1 MMSLKPLHQIP
12 KHPICCTNPA
22 LMRIKL
28 ITRIIVTLLIFI
40 GMVNPSFS
48 QSEENE
54 EHEKLLRHR
63 VSLML
68 GHTHIPSGQSDGEKK
83 FITVPSWGLDYNF
96 QISKKWAVGI
106 HSDIITETF
115 TVIDFEGNEEFERE
129 RPLVM
134 SFVGVFKP
142 HEKWSFLAGIG
153 YEFASEEDLPILRL
167 GIERAWEIRNE
178 WEVFV
183 TSQYDLRFRVYDSW
197 MIGFG
202 FSKGF

>member
-1 MMSLKPLHQIP
+1 MK
-12 KHPICCTNPA
+12 TN
-22 LMRIKL
+22 L
-28 ITRIIVTLLIFI
+28 ISGIIVIFLFLT
-40 GMVNPSFS
+40 GMVTPCFS

-54 EHEKLLRHR
+54 GPEKLLRHR

-68 GHTHIPSGQSDGEKK
+68 GHSHIPSGKSDGEKK

-96 QISKKWAVGI
+96 QISRKWAVGI

-129 RPLVM
+129 RPLIM
-134 SFVGVFKP
+134 SVVGIFKP
-142 HEKWSFLAGIG
+142 HDKWSFLAGVG

-167 GIERAWEIRNE
+167 GIERAWEIRDD

>member
-1 MMSLKPLHQIP
+1 MK
-12 KHPICCTNPA
+12 T
-22 LMRIKL
+22 KL
-28 ITRIIVTLLIFI
+28 ITGIIVTFLFFM
-40 GMVNPSFS
+40 GRVNPSYS

-54 EHEKLLRHR
+54 EPEKLLRHR
-63 VSLML
+63 VSLMM

-96 QISKKWAVGI
+96 QISRNWAVGI

-115 TVIDFEGNEEFERE
+115 TVIDFEGNEQFERE
-129 RPLVM
+129 RPLIMNV
-134 SFVGVFKP
+134 VGIFKP
-142 HEKWSFLAGIG
+142 HDKWSFLTGVG
-153 YEFASEEDLPILRL
+153 YEFASEEDLPILRF
-167 GIERAWEIRNE
+167 GIERAWEIRND